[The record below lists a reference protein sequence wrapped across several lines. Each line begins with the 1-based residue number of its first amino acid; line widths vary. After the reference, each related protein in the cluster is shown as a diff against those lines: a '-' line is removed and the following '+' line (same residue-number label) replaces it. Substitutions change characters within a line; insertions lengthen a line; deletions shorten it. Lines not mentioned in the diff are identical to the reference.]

1 MTKIYLDNGS
11 VVNTKIPME
20 VLNNNLADLYKNFD
34 EITHNQKPIFL
45 FFTEEKITINLDKI
59 VYIEEENKDEN
70 INE

>member
-11 VVNTKIPME
+11 VVNTKIPMK
-20 VLNNNLADLYKNFD
+20 VLNDNLADLYKNFD
-34 EITHNQKPIFL
+34 ELTHNQKPIFL

-59 VYIEEENKDEN
+59 VYIEEENEDEN

>member
-34 EITHNQKPIFL
+34 EITHYQKPIFL
-45 FFTEEKITINLDKI
+45 FFEEEKLTINLDKI

-70 INE
+70 TNE